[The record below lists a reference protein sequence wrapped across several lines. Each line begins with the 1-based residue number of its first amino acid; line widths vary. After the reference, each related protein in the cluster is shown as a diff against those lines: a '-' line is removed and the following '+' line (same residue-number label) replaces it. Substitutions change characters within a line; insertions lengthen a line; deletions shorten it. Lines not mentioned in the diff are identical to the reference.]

1 MLVLIYDDYRDDNE
15 ATIRRVQRFLEIDDT
30 RPINVRQSNPT
41 VRVRSQRMHA
51 LVHGLAAGEGPLAR
65 AVQATARTLAP
76 RRLSRQSAVA
86 IRNRVLFGS
95 PRPPEE
101 QLMIEL
107 RRRFKGEVEA
117 VSEYLDRDLVKLW
130 GYDQID

>member
-1 MLVLIYDDYRDDNE
+1 MWRDAVGRDLAMFRAFE
-15 ATIRRVQRFLEIDDT
+15 PAA
-30 RPINVRQSNPT
+30 P
-41 VRVRSQRMHA
+41 
-51 LVHGLAAGEGPLAR
+51 AAGEGPLAR